1 MSEFFHDDFLMK
13 TAAARRLYH
22 EFAAGL
28 PIIDFH
34 DHLNVRELAD
44 DRRFDNL
51 AQLWIAND
59 PYKHRAMRIAGV
71 PERFI
76 TGDTSDREKFDVRPF
91 AGRRAAGLLS
101 TDGLVRAVC
110 YENVRQ
116 WM

>member
-1 MSEFFHDDFLMK
+1 MSEFIHDDFLLK
-13 TAAARRLYH
+13 TAAAQRLYH

-34 DHLNVRELAD
+34 NHLDARELAD

-51 AQLWIAND
+51 TQLWIATD

-76 TGDTSDREKFDVRPF
+76 TGDASDREKFDV
-91 AGRRAAGLLS
+91 
-101 TDGLVRAVC
+101 
-110 YENVRQ
+110 
-116 WM
+116 